1 MMIPNQ
7 AIDIYAHLNPA
18 FGALV
23 FHDFTKGF
31 MAGTHQSGPTAGPT
45 FPHYFLAL
53 PVLYSRKGRNS
64 FQGTNKTTGFWNWLE
79 RHPEIRIGF
88 ADEVRAGKPIT
99 HKVLVFSV
107 AYHLLDTDGWH
118 YWTVE
123 KPPWRSPG
131 WKSRTDER
139 GEMLSNARS
148 LGTWMAK
155 IGLVDIFL
163 ALGVRP

>member
-1 MMIPNQ
+1 MIPNQ

-23 FHDFTKGF
+23 FYDFTKAF
-31 MAGTHQSGPTAGPT
+31 MAAGHQPDSFGPT

-53 PVLYSRKGRNS
+53 PILYSKKGRDS
-64 FQGTNKTTGFWNWLE
+64 FVGANKSTGFLNWLE

-99 HKVLVFSV
+99 HKALVFAV
-107 AYHLLDTDGWH
+107 AHGLLDTDGWH
-118 YWTVE
+118 YQTVE

-131 WKSRTDER
+131 WKVGTDER

-155 IGLVDIFL
+155 VSLPDIFL

>member
-1 MMIPNQ
+1 MIPNQ

-23 FHDFTKGF
+23 FYDFTKSF
-31 MAGTHQSGPTAGPT
+31 TASAHQSAASAEPT

-53 PVLYSRKGRNS
+53 PILYSRKGRNS
-64 FQGTNKTTGFWNWLE
+64 FQGTNKKTGFWNWLE
-79 RHPEIRIGF
+79 RCPQIRIGF
-88 ADEVRAGKPIT
+88 AEEVLAGKPIT
-99 HKVLVFSV
+99 HRALVFAV
-107 AYHLLDTDGWH
+107 AHGLLDTDGWH
-118 YWTVE
+118 YQAVK
-123 KPPWRSPG
+123 KPPWRNPG
-131 WKSRTDER
+131 WKSKTDER

-155 IGLVDIFL
+155 ISLPDTFL